1 MTTFT
6 ALAYGIVRFDEQAQ
20 ARTLIGVGAGVV
32 NVDEMSWDERLLVT
46 SNTCAGMPHLAD
58 ISPRP
63 TSSAST
69 HADDGTVTQWLGDS
83 ISLIN
88 LTSLDQHSAN

>member
-46 SNTCAGMPHLAD
+46 SNTWRRDATPGRYQP
-58 ISPRP
+58 
-63 TSSAST
+63 ST
-69 HADDGTVTQWLGDS
+69 DVIRFNACRRRHRHAV
-83 ISLIN
+83 
-88 LTSLDQHSAN
+88 AR